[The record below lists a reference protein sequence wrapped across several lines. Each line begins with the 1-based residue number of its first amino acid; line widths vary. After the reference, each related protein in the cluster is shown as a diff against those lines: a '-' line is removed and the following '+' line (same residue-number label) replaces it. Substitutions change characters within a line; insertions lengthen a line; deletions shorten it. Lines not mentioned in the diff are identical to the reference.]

1 MKNVFKFIKKIS
13 LISLPIVLQQ
23 LFLNLASLLDTL
35 MVGQLDDASI
45 SGVYIATQIIFVIN
59 MLVFGSIEGGS
70 IFFSQYY
77 GIKDEKNMGKTFA
90 FKIIASCFVAGLAT
104 IIIAIFG
111 RDIVSLF
118 LNSEKEISIALDYL
132 NIVNY
137 TLIPFAISV
146 TLSSTLREYHIGLP
160 PMIITFIGVIFNLIF
175 NYLLIYG
182 KFGFPAMGAVGA
194 AIGTIIN
201 RIIECVVLIILCM
214 IKKYGFVK
222 NFISS
227 FKIENS
233 LFKKMLIKS
242 IPLMFNEFLWG
253 LQQTVIVFFFAKND
267 AIATTVLPIVST
279 IVNLLFVVILGI
291 GNAVSI
297 AVGNT
302 IGENEIKRAQ
312 KEAYIT
318 LGFTTICCLILGI
331 ILLLFAEPIVSLY
344 TGVSLNARE
353 LAAVL
358 IRFNAFFILLSGV
371 NTNLFFLLRAGG
383 RSGLV
388 FFFDSVYGWII
399 SIPALILINNFTSVD
414 FKTLYMVIYSLDII
428 KCIIGFI
435 LVYSKKWC
443 KNLTLSNAN

>member
-1 MKNVFKFIKKIS
+1 
-13 LISLPIVLQQ
+13 
-23 LFLNLASLLDTL
+23 
-35 MVGQLDDASI
+35 
-45 SGVYIATQIIFVIN
+45 
-59 MLVFGSIEGGS
+59 
-70 IFFSQYY
+70 
-77 GIKDEKNMGKTFA
+77 
-90 FKIIASCFVAGLAT
+90 
-104 IIIAIFG
+104 
-111 RDIVSLF
+111 
-118 LNSEKEISIALDYL
+118 
-132 NIVNY
+132 
-137 TLIPFAISV
+137 
-146 TLSSTLREYHIGLP
+146 
-160 PMIITFIGVIFNLIF
+160 
-175 NYLLIYG
+175 
-182 KFGFPAMGAVGA
+182 
-194 AIGTIIN
+194 
-201 RIIECVVLIILCM
+201 M

-302 IGENEIKRAQ
+302 IGENEINRAQ

-399 SIPALILINNFTSVD
+399 SIPALILINNFTSID